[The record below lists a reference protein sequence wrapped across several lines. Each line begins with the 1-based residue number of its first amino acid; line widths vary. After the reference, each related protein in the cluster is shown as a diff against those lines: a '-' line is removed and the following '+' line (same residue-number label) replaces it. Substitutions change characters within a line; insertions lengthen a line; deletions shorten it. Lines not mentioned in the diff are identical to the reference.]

1 VVRGRRS
8 GRSDQVET
16 AARSNPGR
24 GLGPAP
30 GRLRHSRRRQGL
42 GHGSQ
47 DQEDQGEPGAGR
59 SNPPGR
65 NATTAPTIRR
75 QDLGHS
81 DQVETAAK
89 PNPGRGPAPGRLRH
103 SRRRQG
109 LGLGGQDQEDQGEP
123 GRALGTAA
131 RIRRTRANS
140 APAARTRR
148 GATPP
153 RRRRSTGRRGRHHQV
168 ETAAKSNPG
177 RGPGPAPGR
186 LRRSRRRQGLGL
198 GGQDQEDQGE
208 PGRALGTVGR
218 TRRTRASPAGPW
230 VRWAGP
236 GGPGRARQGLGYGGQ
251 DQEDQGEPG
260 AGRSNPPGRNATT
273 VPTIRRPTRAS
284 SPGGDGRQ
292 VGPGARS
299 WSCSWEVAPQ
309 SAPAGPWARW
319 AGPGRA
325 RQGLRYGGQD
335 QEDQG
340 EPGAGRSNPPGRN
353 ATTAPT
359 IRRPTRASSPGGDG
373 RQAEPGALAFPGKRQ
388 GAKLPQTDLREIPRS
403 VSETGEKEIPEAE
416 TARRKSSSAASA
428 FPIFSSRRC
437 SLAARSVRG
446 NPSW

>member
-236 GGPGRARQGLGYGGQ
+236 GGPGRARRGALEPAGAQRHHGADDPPADAGVITRWRRPPGRTRGAVLVLLLGGCAAV
-251 DQEDQGEPG
+251 G
-260 AGRSNPPGRNATT
+260 AGRALGSVGR
-273 VPTIRRPTRAS
+273 TRAS
-284 SPGGDGRQ
+284 
-292 VGPGARS
+292 
-299 WSCSWEVAPQ
+299 
-309 SAPAGPWARW
+309 PAGP
-319 AGPGRA
+319 
-325 RQGLRYGGQD
+325 
-335 QEDQG
+335 
-340 EPGAGRSNPPGRN
+340 
-353 ATTAPT
+353 
-359 IRRPTRASSPGGDG
+359 
-373 RQAEPGALAFPGKRQ
+373 
-388 GAKLPQTDLREIPRS
+388 
-403 VSETGEKEIPEAE
+403 
-416 TARRKSSSAASA
+416 
-428 FPIFSSRRC
+428 
-437 SLAARSVRG
+437 
-446 NPSW
+446 